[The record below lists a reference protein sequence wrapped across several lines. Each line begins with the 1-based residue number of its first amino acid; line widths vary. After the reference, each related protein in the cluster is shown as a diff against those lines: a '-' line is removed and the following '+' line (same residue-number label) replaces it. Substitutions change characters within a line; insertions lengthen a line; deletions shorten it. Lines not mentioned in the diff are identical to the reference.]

1 MFVVMLVWSVIA
13 EEGGGCRHLWR
24 GPPSVQGERCLGEEG
39 RIRATQ
45 AEASACR
52 MRAVS
57 THEPCRRRAAWA
69 RATCMYAMQCLLRA

>member
-39 RIRATQ
+39 RIRDPGGSICMPNA
-45 AEASACR
+45 R
-52 MRAVS
+52 GVS
-57 THEPCRRRAAWA
+57 T
-69 RATCMYAMQCLLRA
+69 